1 MADVNYLREE
11 GDSCIFVGNYME
23 VYIPKYYF
31 ERGNATQQGSI
42 IETLGVFSFRVF
54 ESEDRQDTAKLH
66 LFNFPSLMSTQ
77 PSDTYS
83 KKIVDLVEG
92 QGEMNYTV
100 LKYYKG
106 DKFITNLNVAKQSNN
121 TSSFI
126 NLMNDGK
133 LSTAIPYNKILETE
147 LANLDFNG
155 VNLQVPATVM
165 ELIISEIYRD
175 KADLTRPFRFKA
187 GSSASVSMYDYKPIN
202 IKSIATFNSTF
213 TGITFE
219 DLDYNITASVNKAR
233 QNKKE
238 AISPI
243 EKTIKY

>member
-1 MADVNYLREE
+1 MADINYLREE
-11 GDSCIFVGNYME
+11 GDACIFVGTYME
-23 VYIPKYYF
+23 VYLPKYYF
-31 ERGNATQQGSI
+31 DRGTAVLSGNV
-42 IETLGVFSFRVF
+42 IETLGIFSFKVF
-54 ESEDRQDTAKLH
+54 ESEEKQDTAKLH
-66 LFNFPSLMSTQ
+66 LFNFPSKMSTQ
-77 PSDTYS
+77 PSDTYN

-92 QGEMNYTV
+92 QGEMEYKV

-106 DKFITNLNVAKQSNN
+106 DKFITNLNIAKQSAN

-126 NLMNDGK
+126 NLMNAGK
-133 LSTAIPYNKILETE
+133 LSTAIPYDQILKTE
-147 LANLDFNG
+147 LDNLNFNG
-155 VNLQVPATVM
+155 VNLKVPATVM

-175 KADLTRPFRFKA
+175 KTDLTRPFRYKA
-187 GSSASVSMYDYKPIN
+187 GSSEKVSMYDYKPIN

-219 DLDYNITASVNKAR
+219 DLDYNLVASVNKAR